1 MRIKINKVES
11 IIILAGIALLIFA
24 IIKALNASF
33 THDESFSYL
42 NYVHTSF
49 MDIISYKRWYTNNH
63 ILNTLLM
70 KISEWFF
77 GSSEISLRLP
87 NLILFAVFM
96 VYGYFLLKME
106 NWMYTLGLFLLLCTN
121 NSLVDLF
128 GLARGYGLSFG
139 FMLMSLYHFI
149 RSFYGQQKINLVLFH
164 IGSLFA
170 ILSNFTLLDFYLALL
185 IIYNLMVFIDC
196 KFISNKKY
204 QFFASNKVNG
214 ICLLLVFIILYEPV
228 RRVIMH
234 STLDFGGKNGFYA
247 DTVRNLIQY
256 CVHGIYL
263 PPWGLV
269 MGMVVLT
276 FILFIPFLFM
286 IQIIRKK
293 DEAQFINNRG
303 LFISTLLMIFIS
315 VAIVLQHFLFGA
327 DYPISRFSLYLFPLF
342 IVNLGFLLAYFK
354 PKIKSTFAILFF
366 GLALISTFSFIKNAD
381 FNSCSEWG
389 YDMETKNMMQE
400 LSIQHRISKNDSTVV
415 KLGVNWLFE
424 PTANY
429 YRESKKLSWLLPV
442 NRDGLS
448 PDDDYCY
455 IFKNEIKDLNCV
467 DYKVIKEF
475 QGPNTVLVKIT
486 QHKLDCFAK

>member
-1 MRIKINKVES
+1 MRIKINKVET

-33 THDESFSYL
+33 THDESYSYL

-49 MDIISYKRWYTNNH
+49 MDIISYKRWFTNNH

-70 KISEWFF
+70 KTAEWFF

-87 NLILFAVFM
+87 NLIMFAVFM
-96 VYGYFLLKME
+96 VYGYLLLKGE
-106 NWMYTLGLFLLLCTN
+106 SPWLTLGMFLLLCTN

-149 RSFYGQQKINLVLFH
+149 RSFYGPPKTNLVLFH
-164 IGSLFA
+164 IGSLLA

-185 IIYNLMVFIDC
+185 IIYNVMIFIDC

-204 QFFASNKVNG
+204 RFFDKNKVNG
-214 ICLLLVFIILYEPV
+214 ICLLFVFIILYEPV

-234 STLDFGGKNGFYA
+234 SPLDFGGKNGFYA
-247 DTVRNLIQY
+247 DTVRNLVQY

-269 MGMVVLT
+269 IGMLTYTFVL
-276 FILFIPFLFM
+276 FVPFVF
-286 IQIIRKK
+286 IIRIILKK
-293 DEAQFINNRG
+293 DKTQFSKNTG
-303 LFISTLLMIFIS
+303 LIISTLLMVFIS
-315 VAIVLQHFLFGA
+315 IAIVLQHFIFGA

-342 IVNLGFLLAYFK
+342 IVHLGFLLAYFS
-354 PKIKSTFAILFF
+354 PKIKSRLALLIG
-366 GLALISTFSFIKNAD
+366 GLAIISTLGFIREAN
-381 FNSCSEWG
+381 FYSCSEWG
-389 YDMETKNMMQE
+389 YDMETKNMIQE
-400 LSIQHRISKNDSTVV
+400 LATQHRIDKTDSTQV

-424 PTANY
+424 PTSNY
-429 YRESKKLSWLLPV
+429 YRTSKNISWLLPV
-442 NRDGLS
+442 DRNGLS
-448 PDDDYCY
+448 PEDDYCY
-455 IFKNEIKDLNCV
+455 VYKEDIKDLNRA
-467 DYKVIKEF
+467 DYKVITDYPKT
-475 QGPNTVLVKIT
+475 NTVLIKIRKPIS
-486 QHKLDCFAK
+486 QPQ